1 MINTARKVV
10 GGFISFFVVS
20 LTGCAYAPPT
30 THVPMTVQPPKVD
43 EEPPV
48 HSLLQFLPS
57 PKEKIPV
64 AIYNFRDETGQ
75 YKVYNNISTFS
86 TAVTQ
91 GAASIL
97 IKSCYDSGW
106 FLPVEREN
114 LADIL
119 TERRIIRNAIE
130 QELRQ
135 KGLKPKGN
143 ILPPLKFA
151 PIILTGGIIGYDT
164 DVVTGGFGARY
175 FGVGGSTQLRRDR
188 VTVYLRAIA
197 AKTGEVLLTVTTTK
211 TILSREIDVN
221 AFKYVKW
228 KRLFELETG
237 VTTNEPGL
245 YALQGA
251 IEKAVYA
258 LIIEGIAKGYWQ
270 PKNPADVYSPVVQK
284 YFKIKV
290 DRIKEEEDNLKK
302 ILGKDFTEK
311 EIANYLK
318 RIKQE
323 RGLVVWFEGEKKSK
337 KKQR

>member
-1 MINTARKVV
+1 MLFS
-10 GGFISFFVVS
+10 GFLSFV
-20 LTGCAYAPPT
+20 GCAYTPPT
-30 THVPMTVQPPKVD
+30 KPLSV
-43 EEPPV
+43 EPPV
-48 HSLLQFLPS
+48 VNQEPPSHSLLQFLPS
-57 PKEKIPV
+57 PKEVIPV
-64 AIYNFRDETGQ
+64 AIYNFRDQTGQ

-91 GAASIL
+91 GATSIL
-97 IKSCYDSGW
+97 VKAAYDSGW

-114 LADIL
+114 LADLL

-130 QELRQ
+130 QELKA
-135 KGLKPKGN
+135 KGLKPKKN

-151 PIILTGGIIGYDT
+151 PVILTGGIIGYDT
-164 DVVTGGFGARY
+164 DTVTGGFGAKY

-188 VTVYLRAIA
+188 VTVYLRAIS
-197 AKTGEVLLTVTTTK
+197 AKTGEVLLTVTATK
-211 TILSREIDVN
+211 TILSRALDVH

-228 KRLFELETG
+228 KRLFQLETG

-284 YFKIKV
+284 YFKWKLQEL
-290 DRIKEEEDNLKK
+290 KEQEDNLRR
-302 ILGKDFTEK
+302 ILGRDFTER
-311 EIANYLK
+311 EINDYLK
-318 RIKQE
+318 RLRKE
-323 RGLVVWFEGEKKSK
+323 RNLILWYEKTK
-337 KKQR
+337 RRGRNG